1 MNDIST
7 IKLKNVTYNIID
19 PSKADKSHTHT
30 KSDITDLSLDWEQIE
45 NKPTKL
51 SEFEND
57 CQFITKVDLKAS
69 ILINLVTE
77 SGDASDLIGASVQV
91 TVNGETTLDT
101 TWQGATITTT
111 ASIGATYKVV
121 VGEVTGYYRYVIDQS
136 GTAAAGATY
145 SCTFNYGTE
154 VVTVNVAGIT
164 DLQPTITIN
173 GTAYTWTGSPIK
185 AKVPTNT
192 KYSIVGNQINVY
204 KSVSLGPYTAGQSP
218 REVTLT
224 YSTIETGV
232 YIYTKQDTLVSAADW
247 NSSNNTNAVGV
258 YVGTDLCRFIIA
270 PEDASTSAVWGT
282 YGTSVSSAYTTT
294 TASNAQTDYA
304 GQANTAAIISQDTST
319 SNKAADY
326 CNSYTFKNGKTGY
339 LPALGEW
346 YIAYNN
352 QSAIGTAMSKIGGT
366 ALTTS
371 SYYWSSTQ
379 WSSYGAWLLNWNY
392 GSVDYNPKAY
402 SYYVRAFC
410 AV

>member
-7 IKLKNVTYNIID
+7 IKLKDVTYNIID

-57 CQFITKVDLKAS
+57 SQFITKKDLKAT
-69 ILINLVTE
+69 ILINLVAE

-91 TVNGETTLDT
+91 TENGETTLDT
-101 TWQGATITTT
+101 TWTGTTITTT
-111 ASIGATYKVV
+111 AAIGATYKVV
-121 VGEVTGYYRYVIDQS
+121 VGEVTGYYRYIIDQS

-145 SCTFNYGTE
+145 SCTFNYATE

-192 KYSIVGNQINVY
+192 KYSIVGSQINIY

-224 YSTIETGV
+224 YSTVETGV
-232 YIYTKQDTLVSAADW
+232 YIYTKQDTLVSADDW

-258 YVGTDLCRFIIA
+258 YVGTDSCRFIIA
-270 PEDASTSAVWGT
+270 PEDVSTSAAWGT
-282 YGTSVSSAYTTT
+282 YGTSVSGAYNTTSESM
-294 TASNAQTDYA
+294 AEADYA

-326 CNSYTFKNGKTGY
+326 CNSYTFKNGKSGY
-339 LPALGEW
+339 LPAFGEW
-346 YIAYNN
+346 YQAYYNK
-352 QSAIGTAMSKIGGT
+352 SAVNTAMSKIGGT
-366 ALTTS
+366 AMNTS
-371 SYYWSSTQ
+371 YYYWSSTQ
-379 WSSYGAWLLNWNY
+379 YSSNSAWKLNWDY
-392 GSVDYNPKAY
+392 GYVSYSTKNN

-410 AV
+410 AI

>member
-7 IKLKNVTYNIID
+7 IKLKDVTYNIID

-57 CQFITKVDLKAS
+57 SQFITKKDLKAT
-69 ILINLVTE
+69 ILINLVAE

-91 TVNGETTLDT
+91 TENGETTLDA
-101 TWQGATITTT
+101 TWTGTTITTT
-111 ASIGATYKVV
+111 AAIGATYKVV
-121 VGEVTGYYRYVIDQS
+121 VGEVTGYYRYIIDQS

-145 SCTFNYGTE
+145 SCTFNYATE

-192 KYSIVGNQINVY
+192 KYSIVGSQINIY

-224 YSTIETGV
+224 YSTVETGV
-232 YIYTKQDTLVSAADW
+232 YIYTKQDTLVSADDW

-258 YVGTDLCRFIIA
+258 YVGTDSCRFIIA
-270 PEDASTSAVWGT
+270 PEDVSTSAAWGT
-282 YGTSVSSAYTTT
+282 YGTSVSGAYNTTSESM
-294 TASNAQTDYA
+294 AEADYA

-326 CNSYTFKNGKTGY
+326 CNSYTFKNGKSGY
-339 LPALGEW
+339 LPAFGEW
-346 YIAYNN
+346 YQAYYNK
-352 QSAIGTAMSKIGGT
+352 SAVNTAMSKIGGT
-366 ALTTS
+366 AMNTS
-371 SYYWSSTQ
+371 YYYWSSTQ
-379 WSSYGAWLLNWNY
+379 YSSGRAWKLDWGYGR
-392 GSVDYNPKAY
+392 VYNTSKY
-402 SYYVRAFC
+402 DSYYVRAFC
-410 AV
+410 AI

>member
-7 IKLKNVTYNIID
+7 IKLKDVTYNIID

-57 CQFITKVDLKAS
+57 SQFITKKDLKAT
-69 ILINLVTE
+69 ILINLVAE

-91 TVNGETTLDT
+91 TENGETTLDA
-101 TWQGATITTT
+101 TWTGTTITTT
-111 ASIGATYKVV
+111 AAIGATYKVV
-121 VGEVTGYYRYVIDQS
+121 VGEVTGYYRYIIDQS

-145 SCTFNYGTE
+145 SCTFNYATE

-192 KYSIVGNQINVY
+192 KYSIVGSQINIY

-224 YSTIETGV
+224 YSTVETGV
-232 YIYTKQDTLVSAADW
+232 YIYTKQDTLVSADDW

-258 YVGTDLCRFIIA
+258 YVGTDSCRFIIA
-270 PEDASTSAVWGT
+270 PEDVSTSAAWGT
-282 YGTSVSSAYTTT
+282 YGTSVSGAYNTTSESM
-294 TASNAQTDYA
+294 AEADYA

-326 CNSYTFKNGKTGY
+326 CNSYTFKNGKSGY
-339 LPALGEW
+339 LPAFGEW
-346 YIAYNN
+346 YQAYYNK
-352 QSAIGTAMSKIGGT
+352 SAVNTAMSKIGGT
-366 ALTTS
+366 AMNTS
-371 SYYWSSTQ
+371 YYYWSSTQ
-379 WSSYGAWLLNWNY
+379 YSSGYAWILNWSNGY
-392 GSVDYNPKAY
+392 VDYDYKSR

-410 AV
+410 AI

>member
-7 IKLKNVTYNIID
+7 IKLKDVTYNIID

-57 CQFITKVDLKAS
+57 SQFITKKDLKAT
-69 ILINLVTE
+69 ILINLVAE

-91 TVNGETTLDT
+91 TEGGETTLDT
-101 TWQGATITTT
+101 TWQGTTITTT
-111 ASIGATYKVV
+111 ADIGATYKVV
-121 VGEVTGYYRYVIDQS
+121 VGEVTGYYRYIIDQS

-145 SCTFNYGTE
+145 SCTFNYATE
-154 VVTVNVAGIT
+154 VVTVNVKGIT

-185 AKVPTNT
+185 VKVPTNT
-192 KYSIVGNQINVY
+192 KYSIVGSQINIY

-224 YSTIETGV
+224 YSTVETGV
-232 YIYTKQDTLVSAADW
+232 YIYTKQDTLVSADAW

-258 YVGTDLCRFIIA
+258 YVGTDSCRFIIA
-270 PEDASTSAVWGT
+270 PKDASTSAVWGT
-282 YGTSVSSAYTTT
+282 YGTSVSSAYDTTT
-294 TASNAQTDYA
+294 TSDAKTDFA
-304 GQANTAAIISQDTST
+304 GQTNTAAIISQDTST

-346 YIAYNN
+346 YLAHNN
-352 QSAIGTAMSKIGGT
+352 KAAVDTAMSKIGGT

-371 SYYWSSTQ
+371 YYYWSSTQ
-379 WSSYGAWLLNWNY
+379 CGSYHAWELGWGNGHVDLDTKNY
-392 GSVDYNPKAY
+392 SL
-402 SYYVRAFC
+402 YVRAFC
-410 AV
+410 AI

>member
-7 IKLKNVTYNIID
+7 IKLKDVTYNIID

-57 CQFITKVDLKAS
+57 SQFITKKDLKAT
-69 ILINLVTE
+69 ILINLVAE
-77 SGDASDLIGASVQV
+77 SGDAADLIGASVQV
-91 TVNGETTLDT
+91 TEDGETTLDT
-101 TWQGATITTT
+101 TWTGTTITTT
-111 ASIGATYKVV
+111 AAIGATYKVV
-121 VGEVTGYYRYVIDQS
+121 VGEVTGYYRYIIDQS

-145 SCTFNYGTE
+145 SCTFNYATE

-192 KYSIVGNQINVY
+192 KYSIVGSQINIY
-204 KSVSLGPYTAGQSP
+204 KSVSLGSYTAGQSP

-232 YIYTKQDTLVSAADW
+232 YIYTKQDTLVSADDW

-258 YVGTDLCRFIIA
+258 YVGTDSCRFIIA
-270 PEDASTSAVWGT
+270 PEDVSTSAVWGT
-282 YGTSVSSAYTTT
+282 YGTSVSGAYSDTTT
-294 TASNAQTDYA
+294 SGAITDYA
-304 GQANTAAIISQDTST
+304 GQANTTAIISQDTST

-326 CNSYTFKNGKTGY
+326 CNSYTFKNGKSGY
-339 LPALGEW
+339 LPAVGEW
-346 YIAYNN
+346 DQAYYNK
-352 QSAIGTAMSKIGGT
+352 SAVNTAMSKIGGT
-366 ALTTS
+366 AMNT

-379 WSSYGAWLLNWNY
+379 YSSNYAWLLSWDY
-392 GSVDYNPKAY
+392 GDVDYRGKYA
-402 SYYVRAFC
+402 SLYVRAFC
-410 AV
+410 AI

>member
-7 IKLKNVTYNIID
+7 IKLKDVTYNIID

-57 CQFITKVDLKAS
+57 SQFITKKDLKAT
-69 ILINLVTE
+69 ILINLVAE

-91 TVNGETTLDT
+91 TENGETTLDA
-101 TWQGATITTT
+101 TWTGTTITTT
-111 ASIGATYKVV
+111 AAIGATYKVV
-121 VGEVTGYYRYVIDQS
+121 VGEVTGYYRYIIDQS

-145 SCTFNYGTE
+145 SCTFNYATE

-192 KYSIVGNQINVY
+192 KYSIVGSQINIY

-224 YSTIETGV
+224 YSTVETGV
-232 YIYTKQDTLVSAADW
+232 YIYTKQDTLVSADDW

-258 YVGTDLCRFIIA
+258 YVGTDSCRFIIA
-270 PEDASTSAVWGT
+270 PEDVSTSAAWGT
-282 YGTSVSSAYTTT
+282 YGTSVSGAYNTTSESM
-294 TASNAQTDYA
+294 AEADYA

-326 CNSYTFKNGKTGY
+326 CNSYTFKNGKSGY
-339 LPALGEW
+339 LPAFGEW
-346 YIAYNN
+346 YQAYYNK
-352 QSAIGTAMSKIGGT
+352 SAVNTAMSKIGGT
-366 ALTTS
+366 AMNTS
-371 SYYWSSTQ
+371 YYYWSSTQ
-379 WSSYGAWLLNWNY
+379 YSSYRAWKLDWSGGGVYSY
-392 GSVDYNPKAY
+392 GKDG

-410 AV
+410 AI

>member
-7 IKLKNVTYNIID
+7 IKLKDVTYNIID

-57 CQFITKVDLKAS
+57 SQFITKKDLKAT
-69 ILINLVTE
+69 ILINLVAE

-91 TVNGETTLDT
+91 TEDGETTLNT
-101 TWQGATITTT
+101 TWQGTTITTT
-111 ASIGATYKVV
+111 AAIGATYKVV
-121 VGEVTGYYRYVIDQS
+121 VGEVTGYYRYIIDQS

-145 SCTFNYGTE
+145 SCTFNYATE
-154 VVTVNVAGIT
+154 VVTVNVKGIT

-185 AKVPTNT
+185 VKVPTNT
-192 KYSIVGNQINVY
+192 KYSIVGSQINIY

-224 YSTIETGV
+224 YSTVETGV
-232 YIYTKQDTLVSAADW
+232 YIYTKQDTLVSANAW

-258 YVGTDLCRFIIA
+258 YVGTDSRRFIIA

-282 YGTSVSSAYTTT
+282 YGTSVSGAYNTTSESM
-294 TASNAQTDYA
+294 AAADYA

-326 CNSYTFKNGKTGY
+326 CNSYTFKNGKSGY
-339 LPALGEW
+339 LPAFGEL

-352 QSAIGTAMSKIGGT
+352 KSAVDTAMSKIGGT
-366 ALTTS
+366 SIKA
-371 SYYWSSTQ
+371 SYFYWSSTQ
-379 WSSYGAWLLNWNY
+379 YSSDAAWGLYWINGTVYINAKSHS
-392 GSVDYNPKAY
+392 G
-402 SYYVRAFC
+402 YVRAFC

>member
-7 IKLKNVTYNIID
+7 IKLKDVTYNIID

-57 CQFITKVDLKAS
+57 SQFITKKDLKAA
-69 ILINLVTE
+69 ILINLVAE

-91 TVNGETTLDT
+91 TEGGETTLDT
-101 TWQGATITTT
+101 TWQGTTITTT
-111 ASIGATYKVV
+111 ADIGATYKVV
-121 VGEVTGYYRYVIDQS
+121 VGEVTGYYRYIIDQS
-136 GTAAAGATY
+136 GTAAAVATY
-145 SCTFNYGTE
+145 SCTFNYATE
-154 VVTVNVAGIT
+154 VVTVNVKGIT

-192 KYSIVGNQINVY
+192 KYYIVGSEISYYGQ
-204 KSVSLGPYTAGQSP
+204 VSIGPYTAGQSP

-224 YSTIETGV
+224 YTPIKTGV
-232 YIYTKQDTLVSAADW
+232 YIYTKQNTLVSADDW
-247 NSSNNTNAVGV
+247 DSSDTVNAVGV
-258 YVGTDLCRFIIA
+258 YVGTDSCRFIIA

-282 YGTSVSSAYTTT
+282 YGTSVSSAQTITIESK
-294 TASNAQTDYA
+294 AKTDYA

-346 YIAYNN
+346 YIAYQNK
-352 QSAIGTAMSKIGGT
+352 SAVSTAMSKIGGT
-366 ALTTS
+366 ALNDS
-371 SYYWSSTQ
+371 NYYWSSTQ
-379 WSSYGAWLLNWNY
+379 YSSSSAWLLVWSY
-392 GSVDYNPKAY
+392 GSVTDSSKRGCT
-402 SYYVRAFC
+402 YVRAFC